1 MRLFVKDGTKLTHT
15 YIVTVIITYNSNS
28 LVVQHVESST
38 FRPICQVEQFWAWLV
53 LGSEMAWESQALLTC
68 SSNQKSTRRKRTGK
82 YKTTLSF
89 GISILS
95 GNILLAIIR
104 RNMTYEHCVAQSL
117 PDFSVYDDW

>member
-68 SSNQKSTRRKRTGK
+68 SSNQVIFVHMT
-82 YKTTLSF
+82 
-89 GISILS
+89 
-95 GNILLAIIR
+95 II
-104 RNMTYEHCVAQSL
+104 
-117 PDFSVYDDW
+117 